1 MIFFYNDWAVSA
13 GFIPP
18 VMTIMALAVGITL
31 IGMVLF
37 LFMGKRFRRATMGSK
52 VHEL

>member
-31 IGMVLF
+31 IGMALF
-37 LFMGKRFRRATMGSK
+37 LLMGKRFRRATMGSK
-52 VHEL
+52 IHEL